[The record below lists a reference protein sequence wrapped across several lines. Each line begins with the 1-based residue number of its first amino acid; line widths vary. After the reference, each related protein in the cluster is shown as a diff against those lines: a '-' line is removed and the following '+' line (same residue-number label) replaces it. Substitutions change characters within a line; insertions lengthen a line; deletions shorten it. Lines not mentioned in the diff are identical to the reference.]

1 MTGHAME
8 SRIAPAARR
17 GAVLTCLVAAWLA
30 AGCSLD
36 DMLGTDELPPG
47 VSDPRIT
54 ETAEGAVS
62 VYHGLLAAFRTAFN
76 QVVLDG
82 GLLSDELGL
91 RQIAGVLA
99 AHGAVDKRDFSDE
112 TSYPNSGNNSYGMLH
127 RVRGQA
133 SEAIALL
140 TRYAPGREALAGHAY
155 ALQGYAEIF
164 LADLYCS
171 GIPLSTLDFDGDYTY
186 RPGSTTEEVYA
197 HAAALLDS
205 AIVLAGDSARIAHLA
220 RVGRGRALLALG
232 RFADAAAVVQGV
244 PDDFVYA
251 VSYTAAAGAR
261 ASNFAQVP
269 ANNYW
274 GYTVIDREGGNGL
287 DYVSSGDPRTVVST
301 LPIMSERGLPVHH
314 PSKYAT
320 DGSSPIVL
328 ASGIEA
334 RLIEAE
340 AALRAGNAGT
350 WLGILNHLRQTAW
363 WSIKPAVSEPLPDL
377 TDPGSEPARVDLH
390 FRERAFWLFLTGQ
403 RQGDLR
409 RLIRHYGRTQEQ
421 VYPTGAY
428 LDVRAPGSS
437 YGGDVDIPV
446 PRSESTLN
454 PHYNG
459 CAARGA

>member
-1 MTGHAME
+1 
-8 SRIAPAARR
+8 
-17 GAVLTCLVAAWLA
+17 VAAWLA

-36 DMLGTDELPPG
+36 DLVGSDELPPD
-47 VSDPRIT
+47 VSDPNVT
-54 ETAEGAVS
+54 KTAEGAVN
-62 VYHGLLAAFRTAFN
+62 VYHGLHVVFRDAFDL
-76 QVVLDG
+76 VVVDG
-82 GLLSDELGL
+82 GLLTDELGI
-91 RQIAGVLA
+91 RTTVGTAGVRT
-99 AHGAVDKRDFSDE
+99 AVDKRDFSYELD
-112 TSYPNSGNNSYGMLH
+112 YPNSGSSSYALLH

-133 SEAIALL
+133 GQAIALL
-140 TRYAPGREALAGHAY
+140 TRYAPGREPLVGHAY

-171 GIPLSTLDFDGDYTY
+171 GIPLSTIDFDGDYTY
-186 RPGSTTEEVYA
+186 QPGSATEEVYT

-205 AIVLAGDSARIAHLA
+205 AIVLAGDSTRTAHLA

-232 RFADAAAVVQGV
+232 RFAEAAAVVQEV

-251 VSYTAAAGAR
+251 ISYPVEG
-261 ASNFAQVP
+261 SPLDYNFARVSTSD
-269 ANNYW
+269 YW
-274 GYTVIDREGGNGL
+274 DYTVIDREGGNGL

-301 LPIMSERGLPVHH
+301 LSRISERGLPVHH

-320 DGSSPIVL
+320 DGTSPIVL

-340 AALRAGNAGT
+340 AALRAGDAGT

-363 WSIKPAVSEPLPDL
+363 WSIRPAVSEPLPDL
-377 TDPGSEPARVDLH
+377 TDPGSESARVDLH

-421 VYPTGAY
+421 VYPAGVY
-428 LDVRAPGSS
+428 LDARAPGSS

-454 PHYNG
+454 PHYRG